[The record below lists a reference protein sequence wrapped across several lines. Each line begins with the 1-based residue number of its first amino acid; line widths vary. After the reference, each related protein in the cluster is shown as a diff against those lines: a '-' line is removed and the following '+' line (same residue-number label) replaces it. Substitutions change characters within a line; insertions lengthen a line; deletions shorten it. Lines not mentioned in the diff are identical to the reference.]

1 MKQRYT
7 VEVAGSTLN
16 LLSDES
22 EEYVIGLAKI
32 VSRKINDMVMS
43 SKRCTKLEA
52 AIMASLDYLDD
63 KMKTA
68 VKVDDLQSQ
77 IMNYADEAT
86 KLRRENVEL
95 RRQLGKSPND

>member
-1 MKQRYT
+1 M
-7 VEVAGSTLN
+7 N
-16 LLSDES
+16 LLSEES
-22 EEYVIGLAKI
+22 EEYVVGLAKI

-77 IMNYADEAT
+77 IMNYAAEST

-95 RRQLGKSPND
+95 RRQLGKSIDD

>member
-16 LLSDES
+16 LISEEK

-52 AIMASLDYLDD
+52 AIIASLDYLDD

-77 IMNYADEAT
+77 IMNYAAEAT

-95 RRQLGKSPND
+95 RRQLGKGPDD